1 MQYNRILTH
10 HNFITIQEPTA
21 AAVPSTSSDRGRGR
35 GTGRGRGDGTRGGA
49 GRGRGAAPRP
59 GQEMTASGPFA
70 MGPAL
75 AGSSSAIRRPTPRSH
90 TPIVPLGP
98 SGASALG
105 AGLTRSAAPSLKREK
120 GEGGSGVVGGGM
132 TVQDDVEVYSDPED
146 GIEIV
151 DMENVRGMDWM
162 APESLKKEREGDK
175 RRKKAERIKREER
188 EAKTDKGKGS

>member
-1 MQYNRILTH
+1 
-10 HNFITIQEPTA
+10 
-21 AAVPSTSSDRGRGR
+21 
-35 GTGRGRGDGTRGGA
+35 
-49 GRGRGAAPRP
+49 
-59 GQEMTASGPFA
+59 MTASGPFA

-132 TVQDDVEVYSDPED
+132 TVQDDAEVYSDPED
-146 GIEIV
+146 GVEIV

-175 RRKKAERIKREER
+175 RRKKAEKIKREER
-188 EAKTDKGKGS
+188 EAKTDKGKGSQSLTFCAV